1 MLRPKSLKLIALLF
15 LFLLPISSF
24 ALSLA
29 QEQEPAASSL
39 ELVNIGFETFGEGK
53 DKKLHIIAVFN
64 RRPDYSLM
72 VLGQP
77 PRFIVNLP
85 ATQFAFAAGADTTS
99 RPALLRDF
107 RYGATGAESAR
118 LVFGL
123 QQPFH
128 LQIIESAALATAE
141 TPPAW
146 RIIWEIAPATP
157 ESFQQYLSLQ
167 QADKAAALI
176 PNNEARHNKT
186 LSNRQQ
192 AAATVAKSSGDSD
205 TPLFIIVLDPGH
217 GDFDSGAIG
226 VNNVR
231 EKQVTLAFAQALY
244 RVLQTK
250 AGIKPYLTRETDSF
264 LRLGERVEKARRLNA
279 DLFISIHA
287 DHIDTPSLQGATIYT
302 LSDKASDDMAK
313 LLAEHENKADLLDG
327 LPADEPP
334 AIADILLDMTRRE
347 TRLFSEDFAR
357 MTVAALKGGRIA
369 LIKNP
374 HRFASFQVLKTID
387 IPSVLIE
394 LGYLSSPEDEKRIAD
409 PLWQDKMAHILADI
423 IAHYAWLHGKIVVK
437 P

>member
-1 MLRPKSLKLIALLF
+1 MLRPESLKLIVLIF
-15 LFLLPISSF
+15 LFLLPTG
-24 ALSLA
+24 SLA
-29 QEQEPAASSL
+29 PPLAQGQEPAAASL
-39 ELVNIGFETFGEGK
+39 KLVNIGFETFDEGK

-72 VLGQP
+72 VLDQP
-77 PRFIVNLP
+77 PRFIVTLP
-85 ATQFAFAAGADTTS
+85 ATQFAFAAGMDTTS

-107 RYGATGAESAR
+107 RYGATGAENAR
-118 LVFGL
+118 LVFSL
-123 QQPFH
+123 RQPFH
-128 LQIIESAALATAE
+128 LQIIESAALATAG

-146 RIIWEIAPATP
+146 RVIWEIAPATP
-157 ESFQQYLSLQ
+157 ESFQQYLNLQ
-167 QADKAAALI
+167 QADKAVALI
-176 PNNEARHNKT
+176 PNNEARQNKT

-192 AAATVAKSSGDSD
+192 AAATGSGDSNA
-205 TPLFIIVLDPGH
+205 PLFIIVLDPGH

-231 EKQVTLAFAQALY
+231 EKQVTLAFAQSLY

-334 AIADILLDMTRRE
+334 AVADILLDMARRE

-357 MTVAALKGGRIA
+357 MTVAALKDSRIA

-374 HRFASFQVLKTID
+374 HRFASFQVLKTVD

-394 LGYLSSPEDEKRIAD
+394 LGYLSNPEDEKRIAD

-423 IAHYAWLHGKIVVK
+423 IAHYAWLHGKIGVK